1 MKSFDSQKGFTL
13 IELLVVVAII
23 GILAAIAIPQFS
35 VYRQKGYDARAESDL
50 RNAATAEEAVYASNG
65 AYVDLAATTGPSK
78 PSTLPG
84 LSISSSVT
92 VQMTAG
98 GQTFTGTSKS
108 SLGSGVTCNWNSN
121 NGGFTGCS

>member
-1 MKSFDSQKGFTL
+1 MKSLRNSSGFTL

-50 RNAATAEEAVYASNG
+50 RNAATAEEAVFASNG
-65 AYVDLAATTGPSK
+65 GYVDLAAATGPAK
-78 PSTLPG
+78 PAALPG

-92 VQMTAG
+92 VQMTDG

-108 SLGSGVTCNWNSN
+108 SLGSGITCNWDSS